1 MSELA
6 ETKTV
11 VVRPP
16 VMRPTGPPPR
26 GKPRVHSQI
35 VRALRVLLPL
45 TMLGVIAA
53 LAGLVVMHAIRR
65 QQATRLDVTAP
76 IHMVNPHFFGRDT
89 QNRPYTLS
97 AREASRDPASFQ
109 RVLLSGPLIV
119 LDTGAA
125 RPARL
130 TADKGVY
137 KEDTRILVLT
147 GHVRGV
153 DAKNVQFASDEA
165 VVDTRTGKVSG
176 PRALANDPLQGAI
189 QSKTFEVEDKGDR
202 VIMKGGVHARLN
214 AR

>member
-1 MSELA
+1 
-6 ETKTV
+6 
-11 VVRPP
+11 
-16 VMRPTGPPPR
+16 
-26 GKPRVHSQI
+26 
-35 VRALRVLLPL
+35 
-45 TMLGVIAA
+45 MLGVMAA

-97 AREASRDPASFQ
+97 AHEASRDPASFQ
-109 RVLLSGPLIV
+109 RVLLSEPLII

-147 GHVRGV
+147 GHVRGM

-214 AR
+214 AQ

>member
-1 MSELA
+1 
-6 ETKTV
+6 
-11 VVRPP
+11 
-16 VMRPTGPPPR
+16 
-26 GKPRVHSQI
+26 
-35 VRALRVLLPL
+35 
-45 TMLGVIAA
+45 MLGVIAA
-53 LAGLVVMHAIRR
+53 LAGLVVIHAVRR

-109 RVLLSGPLIV
+109 RVLLTGPLIV
-119 LDTGAA
+119 LDTGAQ

-130 TADKGVY
+130 TADRGVY

-147 GHVRGV
+147 GHVRGA

-165 VVDTRTGKVSG
+165 VVDTRTGNVSG
-176 PRALANDPLQGAI
+176 PRALANDPTQGAI

>member
-6 ETKTV
+6 ETKTAV
-11 VVRPP
+11 LRPP
-16 VMRPTGPPPR
+16 ANRPPGPPPR

-45 TMLGVIAA
+45 TMLGVMAA

-97 AREASRDPASFQ
+97 AHEASRDPASFQ
-109 RVLLSGPLIV
+109 RVLLSGPLII

-214 AR
+214 AQ

>member
-1 MSELA
+1 
-6 ETKTV
+6 
-11 VVRPP
+11 
-16 VMRPTGPPPR
+16 
-26 GKPRVHSQI
+26 
-35 VRALRVLLPL
+35 
-45 TMLGVIAA
+45 MLGVIAA
-53 LAGLVVMHAIRR
+53 LASLVVIHAIRR
-65 QQATRLDVTAP
+65 QQATQLDVTAP

-97 AREASRDPASFQ
+97 AREASRDPVSFQ
-109 RVLLSGPLIV
+109 RVLLTGPLII
-119 LDTGAA
+119 LDTGAP

-176 PRALANDPLQGAI
+176 PRAMANDPLQGAI

-214 AR
+214 AQ

>member
-6 ETKTV
+6 PSKTSV
-11 VVRPP
+11 LTPA
-16 VMRPTGPPPR
+16 GPPPR
-26 GKPRVHSQI
+26 GKPRAHSQI

-45 TMLGVIAA
+45 LMVGVIAA
-53 LAGLVVMHAIRR
+53 LAGLVIIHAIRR

-76 IHMVNPHFFGRDT
+76 IHMVNPHFFGRDA

-109 RVLLSGPLIV
+109 RVLLTGPVID
-119 LDTGAA
+119 LDTSAT
-125 RPARL
+125 RPASL
-130 TADKGVY
+130 TADRGIY
-137 KEDTRILVLT
+137 KEDTRILVLN

-153 DAKNVQFASDEA
+153 DARGAQFASDQA

-176 PRALANDPLQGAI
+176 PRALAQDPLQGAI
-189 QSKTFEVEDKGDR
+189 QSGTFEVEDKGDR
-202 VIMKGGVHARLN
+202 VIMHGGVHARLN

>member
-6 ETKTV
+6 ETKAAMP
-11 VVRPP
+11 RPP
-16 VMRPTGPPPR
+16 VPRPSGPPPR
-26 GKPRVHSQI
+26 GKPRVHSQV

-45 TMLGVIAA
+45 IMLGVIAA

-97 AREASRDPASFQ
+97 AREASRDPSSFQ
-109 RVLLSGPLIV
+109 RVLLTGPLIV
-119 LDTGAA
+119 LDTGAR

-153 DAKNVQFASDEA
+153 DAKNVQFASEEA

-176 PRALANDPLQGAI
+176 PRAMANDPTQGAI
-189 QSKTFEVEDKGDR
+189 QSKTFEVEDQGDR
-202 VIMKGGVHARLN
+202 VIMRGGVHARLN

>member
-1 MSELA
+1 M
-6 ETKTV
+6 
-11 VVRPP
+11 
-16 VMRPTGPPPR
+16 
-26 GKPRVHSQI
+26 I
-35 VRALRVLLPL
+35 
-45 TMLGVIAA
+45 MLGVIAT
-53 LAGLVVMHAIRR
+53 LGGLVVMHAIRR

-76 IHMVNPHFFGRDT
+76 IRMVNPHFFGRDT

-109 RVLLSGPLIV
+109 RVLLAGPLIV

-153 DAKNVQFASDEA
+153 DAKEVQFASDEA
-165 VVDTRTGKVSG
+165 VVDTRTGRVSG
-176 PRALANDPLQGAI
+176 PRAVANNPLEGAI
-189 QSKTFEVEDKGDR
+189 QSKSFEVEDKGDR
-202 VIMKGGVHARLN
+202 MIMRGGVHARLN
-214 AR
+214 AQ

>member
-6 ETKTV
+6 ESKV
-11 VVRPP
+11 AGLRPP
-16 VMRPTGPPPR
+16 GPPPR
-26 GKPRVHSQI
+26 GKPRVHSQV
-35 VRALRVLLPL
+35 VRVLRVLLPL
-45 TMLGVIAA
+45 IMLGMIAT

-109 RVLLSGPLIV
+109 RVLLTGPVIV

-153 DAKNVQFASDEA
+153 DAKNVQFASGEA

-176 PRALANDPLQGAI
+176 PRAMASDPLQGAI

-214 AR
+214 AQ